1 MKRPALALT
10 RSRPFQPA
18 ALLRFSALALAAL
31 LAAGQAR
38 AADEYPAHPVTMI
51 VPYAAGGSADVLGRV
66 IAQEM
71 AKPLGQ
77 NVVVDLRPGA
87 GGNLG
92 AEIVAKSTPHDGYTF
107 LFASVS
113 LSTSVSL
120 MKLNFDPR
128 RDLIPVAGIATIPSL
143 LVVSNDSPYKT
154 LADLVKAAKDKKN
167 TISFGS
173 SGLATGSHLAGE
185 LLKADSGTDMLH
197 VPYKGSGAVYP
208 DLIAQRIS
216 FLIDVMGSS
225 IGQVQGGKVRALAI
239 TSAQRSKSLPNVPTV
254 AEQGFPG
261 FEFGTWFG
269 FFAPAGTPPEAVHK
283 LEQAALKALQTEPVK
298 ERFEA
303 VGAQPLPGPGPA
315 FGKWY
320 AQDVEKWAKL
330 VREGRVQ
337 PVQ

>member
-1 MKRPALALT
+1 MTRTTRAAHQLAA
-10 RSRPFQPA
+10 FVQ
-18 ALLRFSALALAAL
+18 LAAL
-31 LAAGQAR
+31 APLFAAVPAQAQEFPVR
-38 AADEYPAHPVTMI
+38 PVTMV

-71 AKPLGQ
+71 GKPLGQ
-77 NVVVDLRPGA
+77 SVVVELKPGA

-92 AEIVAKSTPHDGYTF
+92 AEQVAKNSRNDGYTF

-120 MKLNFDPR
+120 TKLNFDPR
-128 RDLIPVAGIATIPSL
+128 KDLVPVAGVATIPSL
-143 LVVSNDSPYKT
+143 LVVSSDSPYKT
-154 LADLVKAAKDKKN
+154 LPDLVKAAKEKKG
-167 TISFGS
+167 TVSFGS

-185 LLKADSGTDMLH
+185 LLKAASGSDMLH

-208 DLIAQRIS
+208 DLIAQRITY
-216 FLIDVMGSS
+216 LIDVMGSS

-239 TSAQRSKSLPNVPTV
+239 TSAQRSKTLPNVPTV

-269 FFAPAGTPPEAVHK
+269 FFAPTGTPADAVHK
-283 LEQAALKALQTEPVK
+283 LETAALKALQTDAVK
-298 ERFEA
+298 ERLEA
-303 VGAQPLPGPGPA
+303 VGAQPLPGPGRE

-320 AQDVEKWAKL
+320 LQDVEKWAKL
-330 VREGRVQ
+330 EREGRVQ
-337 PVQ
+337 RVE

>member
-1 MKRPALALT
+1 MNRAASNTRPIFRFGA
-10 RSRPFQPA
+10 
-18 ALLRFSALALAAL
+18 RFSALALAAG
-31 LAAGQAR
+31 LAAVFAGPAG
-38 AADEYPAHPVTMI
+38 AAAPYPNHAITMI

-71 AKPLGQ
+71 GKQLGQ
-77 NVVVDLRPGA
+77 TVVPDLRPGA

-92 AEIVAKSTPHDGYTF
+92 AEIVAKSSAHDGYTF

-128 RDLIPVAGIATIPSL
+128 KDLVPVAGLATIPSL
-143 LVVSNDSPYKT
+143 LVVSANSPYHS
-154 LADLVKAAKDKKN
+154 LADLVKAAKEKKGAV
-167 TISFGS
+167 SFGS
-173 SGLATGSHLAGE
+173 SGLATGSHLSGE
-185 LLKADSGTDMLH
+185 LLKAASGADMLH

-208 DLIAQRIS
+208 DLIAQRIT

-239 TSAQRSKSLPNVPTV
+239 TSAHRSKSLPNVPTV

-269 FFAPAGTPPEAVHK
+269 FFAPAGTPPDVVHK
-283 LEQAALKALQTEPVK
+283 LETASLAAIKTDAVK

-303 VGAQPLPGPGPA
+303 VGAEALPGPA
-315 FGKWY
+315 KDFGQWY
-320 AQDVEKWAKL
+320 LQDVERWAKL
-330 VREGRVQ
+330 VREGRIQ
-337 PVQ
+337 PIQ

>member
-1 MKRPALALT
+1 MT
-10 RSRPFQPA
+10 RTTRA
-18 ALLRFSALALAAL
+18 AAWLAAL
-31 LAAGQAR
+31 LPLFPRFAAAPAQAQEFPVR
-38 AADEYPAHPVTMI
+38 PVTMV

-71 AKPLGQ
+71 GKPLGQ
-77 NVVVDLRPGA
+77 SVVVELKPGA

-92 AEIVAKSTPHDGYTF
+92 AEQVAKNSRNDGYTF

-120 MKLNFDPR
+120 TKLNFDPR
-128 RDLIPVAGIATIPSL
+128 KDLVPVAGVATIPSL
-143 LVVSNDSPYKT
+143 LVVSSDSPYKT
-154 LADLVKAAKDKKN
+154 LPDLVKAAKEKKGAV
-167 TISFGS
+167 SFGS

-185 LLKADSGTDMLH
+185 LLKAASGSDMLH

-208 DLIAQRIS
+208 DLIAQRITY
-216 FLIDVMGSS
+216 LIDVMGSS

-239 TSAQRSKSLPNVPTV
+239 TSAQRSKTLPNVPTV

-269 FFAPAGTPPEAVHK
+269 FFAPTGTPADAVRK
-283 LEQAALKALQTEPVK
+283 LESAALKALQTEAVK

-303 VGAQPLPGPGPA
+303 VGAQPLPGPGKE

-320 AQDVEKWAKL
+320 LQDVEKWAKL
-330 VREGRVQ
+330 EREGRVQ
-337 PVQ
+337 RVE

>member
-1 MKRPALALT
+1 MT
-10 RSRPFQPA
+10 RTTRA
-18 ALLRFSALALAAL
+18 AAL
-31 LAAGQAR
+31 LAAIVPIFAAAPAQAQEFPVR
-38 AADEYPAHPVTMI
+38 PVTMV

-71 AKPLGQ
+71 GKPLGQ
-77 NVVVDLRPGA
+77 SVVVELKPGA

-92 AEIVAKSTPHDGYTF
+92 AEQVAKNSRSDGYTF

-120 MKLNFDPR
+120 TKLNFDPR
-128 RDLIPVAGIATIPSL
+128 KDLVPVAGVATIPSL
-143 LVVSNDSPYKT
+143 LVVSSDSPYKT
-154 LADLVKAAKDKKN
+154 LPDLVKAAKEKKG
-167 TISFGS
+167 TVSFGS

-185 LLKADSGTDMLH
+185 LLKAASGSDMLH

-208 DLIAQRIS
+208 DLIAQRITY
-216 FLIDVMGSS
+216 LIDVMGSS

-239 TSAQRSKSLPNVPTV
+239 TSAQRSKTLPNVPTV

-269 FFAPAGTPPEAVHK
+269 FFAPAGTPADAVHK
-283 LEQAALKALQTEPVK
+283 LETAALKALQTDAVK
-298 ERFEA
+298 ERLEA
-303 VGAQPLPGPGPA
+303 VGAQPLPGPGKE

-320 AQDVEKWAKL
+320 LQDVEKWAKL
-330 VREGRVQ
+330 EREGRVQ
-337 PVQ
+337 RVE

>member
-1 MKRPALALT
+1 MHRAALALV
-10 RSRPFQPA
+10 P
-18 ALLRFSALALAAL
+18 LLFSALL
-31 LAAGQAR
+31 GTAR
-38 AADEYPAHPVTMI
+38 AADEYPSRPVTMI

-77 NVVVDLRPGA
+77 SVVVDLRPGA

-128 RDLIPVAGIATIPSL
+128 KDLVPVAGIATIPSL
-143 LVVSNDSPYKT
+143 LVVSNDSPYHS
-154 LADLVKAAKDKKN
+154 LQELVKAAKDKKN
-167 TISFGS
+167 NITFGS

-185 LLKADSGTDMLH
+185 LLKADSGADMLH

-269 FFAPAGTPPEAVHK
+269 FFVPAGTPDNAVRK
-283 LEQAALKALQTEPVK
+283 LEAASLAAIKTEPVK

-303 VGAQPLPGPGPA
+303 VGAQPLPGPGKD

-320 AQDVEKWAKL
+320 LQDVERWAKL

>member
-1 MKRPALALT
+1 MKSPLLA
-10 RSRPFQPA
+10 RR
-18 ALLRFSALALAAL
+18 SALAAALSTAL
-31 LAAGQAR
+31 LAALPGAAVAQDFPNR
-38 AADEYPAHPVTMI
+38 AVQMV

-71 AKPLGQ
+71 SKPLGQ
-77 NVVVDLRPGA
+77 SVVVELKPGA

-92 AEIVAKSTPHDGYTF
+92 AEQVAKNSRNDGYTF

-113 LSTSVSL
+113 LATSVSL
-120 MKLNFDPR
+120 AKLNFDPR
-128 RDLIPVAGIATIPSL
+128 KDLIPVAGVATIPSL
-143 LVVSNDSPYKT
+143 LVVSNESPYKS
-154 LADLVKAAKDKKN
+154 LQDLVKAARDKKQV
-167 TISFGS
+167 SFGS

-185 LLKADSGTDMLH
+185 LIKADSNTDMLH

-208 DLIAQRIS
+208 DLIAQRIT

-239 TSAQRSKSLPNVPTV
+239 TSAQRSKTLPNVPTV

-269 FFAPAGTPPEAVHK
+269 FFAPAGTPPDAVKK
-283 LEQAALKALQTEPVK
+283 LETAALAALQTDAVK
-298 ERFEA
+298 ERLDA
-303 VGAQPLPGPGPA
+303 VGAQLLPGPGPA

-320 AQDVEKWAKL
+320 MQDVERWAKL
-330 VREGRVQ
+330 VRDGRVK
-337 PVQ
+337 PLE

>member
-1 MKRPALALT
+1 MRTTFRAARP
-10 RSRPFQPA
+10 
-18 ALLRFSALALAAL
+18 LAAL
-31 LAAGQAR
+31 ATVFASLLALSPLAHAQEFPAR
-38 AADEYPAHPVTMI
+38 PVTMI

-71 AKPLGQ
+71 GKPLGQ
-77 NVVVDLRPGA
+77 SVVVELKPGA

-92 AEIVAKSTPHDGYTF
+92 AEQVAKNSRADGYTF

-120 MKLNFDPR
+120 TKLNFDPR
-128 RDLIPVAGIATIPSL
+128 KDLVPVAGIASIPSL
-143 LVVSNDSPYKT
+143 LVVSSDSPYKT
-154 LADLVKAAKDKKN
+154 LPDLIKAAKEKKGGV
-167 TISFGS
+167 SFGS

-185 LLKADSGTDMLH
+185 LLKAASNSDMLH

-208 DLIAQRIS
+208 DLIAQRITY
-216 FLIDVMGSS
+216 LIDVMGSS

-239 TSAQRSKSLPNVPTV
+239 TSAQRSKTLPNVPTV

-269 FFAPAGTPPEAVHK
+269 FFAPAGTPPAALHK
-283 LEQAALKALQTEPVK
+283 LEEAALKSLQTEAVK

-303 VGAQPLPGPGPA
+303 VGAQSLPGPGKD

-320 AQDVEKWAKL
+320 LQDVEKWAKL
-330 VREGRVQ
+330 EREGRIQRVE
-337 PVQ
+337 